1 MPECMKKS
9 RKLSAKSGLNNFMS
23 ISRGSS
29 LSFLMKLYSGKYIMQ
44 EIGRLQ
50 GKTRISDIA
59 KKFGYS
65 ERYVRKMPAKTNQE
79 DMCVGEER
87 VYIENKIEVQDLP
100 FLARR

>member
-29 LSFLMKLYSGKYIMQ
+29 LSFLMKLYSGKYIMH

-50 GKTRISDIA
+50 GKKRISDIA

-87 VYIENKIEVQDLP
+87 V
-100 FLARR
+100 

>member
-1 MPECMKKS
+1 
-9 RKLSAKSGLNNFMS
+9 
-23 ISRGSS
+23 
-29 LSFLMKLYSGKYIMQ
+29 MQ

-50 GKTRISDIA
+50 GKKRISDIA